1 MSRILLSGRAR
12 RSTPSRTIWPES
24 GANGLLFSL
33 KIARAVWVFPD
44 PLSPTRPTISLH
56 STVRSTSRISRMGSC
71 RSVLKYPMLR
81 PLMRSRGVD
90 RAARDRPAGAS
101 AAGVAA
107 ALTSF
112 FARSDGGTTSSPRA
126 YAIRSYLVLHGLA
139 QAVADQIEAQN
150 RTDDHHSGKHGY
162 PPLAG
167 VDVLRALGDEDA
179 PFRRRRVNAQSQET
193 EPRRIQYRPAQAQ
206 CGLDDGRS
214 QAVGQQVIG
223 QNPQRTV
230 ADAFRRAR
238 VLGFTGFDHLAAHN
252 ADKVRGVSDRHGR
265 HNIGHGVPQHR
276 RQAYRQDERR
286 KGLQN
291 VDQAHHEKVKRA
303 AQEPAE
309 SADHGAGDKGDRR
322 HEEGDQEIE
331 LGRGGDPRKHVAAER
346 IGAHQM

>member
-1 MSRILLSGRAR
+1 MATFPPRMSRILLSGRAR
-12 RSTPSRTIWPES
+12 RSTPSRIIWPES
-24 GANGLLFSL
+24 GANVLLFIL
-33 KIARAVWVFPD
+33 RIARAVWVFPD
-44 PLSPTRPTISLH
+44 PLSPTRPTISLR
-56 STVRSTSRISRMGSC
+56 STVRSTSRISRMGSR
-71 RSVLKYPMLR
+71 RSVLTYPMLR
-81 PLMRSRGVD
+81 PLMRSSG
-90 RAARDRPAGAS
+90 GS

-112 FARSDGGTTSSPRA
+112 FARSDGGTLSSPRA
-126 YAIRSYLVLHGLA
+126 YGIRPYLVLHGLT
-139 QAVADQIEAQN
+139 QPVADQIEAQH

-167 VDVLRALGDEDA
+167 VDVLRALGDEDT
-179 PFRRRRVNAQSQET
+179 PFRRRRVDAESQET

-206 CGLDDGRS
+206 CGLDDGRP

-238 VLGFTGFDHLAAHN
+238 ILGFTSCDHLAAHN

-265 HNIGHGVPQHR
+265 HDVGHGVPQHR

-286 KGLQN
+286 KRLQN

-309 SADHGAGDKGDRR
+309 RAEQGAHDKGERR

-331 LGRGGDPRKHVAAER
+331 LGRGDDPRKNVAAER
-346 IGAHQM
+346 IGAHQMG

>member
-1 MSRILLSGRAR
+1 MATFPPRMPRILLSGRAR

-33 KIARAVWVFPD
+33 RIARAVWVFPD
-44 PLSPTRPTISLH
+44 PLSPTKPTISLR
-56 STVRSTSRISRMGSC
+56 STVRSTSRISRMGSR
-71 RSVLKYPMLR
+71 RSVLTYPMLR
-81 PLMRSRGVD
+81 PLMRRSG
-90 RAARDRPAGAS
+90 GG

-112 FARSDGGTTSSPRA
+112 FARSDGGTTTTSSPH
-126 YAIRSYLVLHGLA
+126 SVLHGLA
-139 QAVADQIEAQN
+139 QPVADQIEAQN
-150 RTDDHHSGKHGY
+150 RTDDHHSGKHGN

-167 VDVLRALGDEDA
+167 VDVLRALGDEDT

-193 EPRRIQYRPAQAQ
+193 ESGRIQYGPAQAQ

-230 ADAFRRAR
+230 ADAYRRVR

-276 RQAYRQDERR
+276 RQAYCQDERR
-286 KGLQN
+286 KRLQN
-291 VDQAHHEKVKRA
+291 VDQAHHGKVKRTG
-303 AQEPAE
+303 QERAE
-309 SADHGAGDKGDRR
+309 SAD
-322 HEEGDQEIE
+322 
-331 LGRGGDPRKHVAAER
+331 
-346 IGAHQM
+346 